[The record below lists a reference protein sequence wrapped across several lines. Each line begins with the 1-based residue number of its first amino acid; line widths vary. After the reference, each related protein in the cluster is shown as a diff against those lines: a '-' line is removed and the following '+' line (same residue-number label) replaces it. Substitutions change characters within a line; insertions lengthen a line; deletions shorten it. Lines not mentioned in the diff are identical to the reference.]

1 MAQKQFKNI
10 IGTNFT
16 DYVKKQLE
24 NRKKLISTSKRGN
37 KDLLWLTNRNTWYRV
52 TSFAVVPGVG
62 DSLKFR
68 KDNILQGG
76 LLGTT
81 NSDNNSVLR
90 KGFGAANSQAAYI
103 KGPLG
108 YKPMPGITNLSVGT
122 GGRWQSLLE
131 GSFDYI
137 AYDIDQLDTVNKL
150 YMSLGVHLLIE
161 WGHIPYINSDGVVD
175 TGKNIKP
182 LNVFDFKNRRAILKA
197 ISLKTRNL
205 AGNYGAILGRV
216 SNFDY
221 TANPDGS
228 YSCNTKIMGPGG
240 MVDSLKVNR
249 GEGYDNDVTADDSQP
264 KFSSDLE
271 NALIT
276 FRNTATLILDP
287 KKSSHQKSYE
297 EDEDKIQGE
306 LKVINLSNFSEVK
319 KTGWFEKLPDSPYY
333 KTSMLAAFDSIYR
346 RFNPPFTFGAQ
357 GISYNDSD
365 NLAEFGNAHQLVS
378 GIGEGEK
385 EFVKPNPIGFN
396 SLFKVYAS
404 DLVTTKDE
412 DVKASAYITFGH
424 LLCLIQNICVPKEQP
439 VNGNSTRPILYID
452 YHPDNTLCKV
462 GTVDASID
470 PTICLVPFRGTNREY
485 ENLLNG
491 LEVTKK
497 EPYPFQSSKMPNF
510 EKNPARKNKADD
522 TEHIFNRVNMVI
534 SPQFRSGNSGKIMNV
549 LVNIDFAISTLKV
562 LRENSAATE
571 VLLREYIQSILNG
584 INKSLGGLNNLKATI
599 DDCSHTLR
607 IIDLNFVPDKNTIKY
622 LTIPPF
628 GTNSIAYDYSYSS
641 KISKNLAAQVVIA
654 SQAED
659 KGIEDFP
666 SDVLSFNKLNGGVKD
681 FLSEQIKLERFVK
694 SQKDKLKQA
703 LEGDTPTAPSGTT
716 ASTTEI
722 PTPISPEER
731 QKLKALRGPQI
742 IFNQI
747 YNIYSLTNDEKINS
761 RLSRSLYS
769 SYNQLQQKALNKKS
783 KGRKGSGGKVSANDI
798 GVLMP
803 IELSITIDGISGILP
818 YTAFELPDN
827 ILPKKYRGNVAFVI
841 FSINHDFDN
850 NRWTTTLRGQT
861 IIKPT

>member
-1 MAQKQFKNI
+1 MAEKKFKNI
-10 IGTNFT
+10 IGTDFT

-24 NRKKLISTSKRGN
+24 DRKKLISTSKRGN
-37 KDLLWLTNRNTWYRV
+37 KELLWLTNRNTWYRV

-62 DSLKFR
+62 DAVKFR

-76 LLGTT
+76 LLRTT
-81 NSDNNSVLR
+81 DLDNNSVLR

-108 YKPMPGITNLSVGT
+108 YKPMPGIENLSVGT

-131 GSFDYI
+131 GSFDYM

-175 TGKNIKP
+175 TGKDIKP
-182 LNVFDFKNRRAILKA
+182 LNVFDFSNRRSILTA
-197 ISLKTRNL
+197 VSQKTRNL

-240 MVDSLKVNR
+240 MVDSLRVNR

-276 FRNTATLILDP
+276 FRNTATLLLDP
-287 KKSSHQKSYE
+287 KKSSYQQRYE

-306 LKVINLSNFSEVK
+306 LKVVSLINFSEQK
-319 KTGWFEKLPDSPYY
+319 ETGWFESIPNSPYY
-333 KTSMLAAFDSIYR
+333 KTSMLEAFDSVYS
-346 RFNPPFTFGAQ
+346 RFNPPFTFKAD
-357 GISYNDSD
+357 GIFYNDSD

-385 EFVKPNPIGFN
+385 GLIKPNPIGFN

-404 DLVTTKDE
+404 TLVTTKDE
-412 DVKASAYITFGH
+412 DIKASAYITFGH

-439 VNGNSTRPILYID
+439 VSGNTTRPILYID

-470 PTICLVPFRGTNREY
+470 PTICLVPFVGDDNQY
-485 ENLLNG
+485 KKLLNN
-491 LEVTKK
+491 LDITRKTI
-497 EPYPFQSSKMPNF
+497 YPFQSSQLPNE
-510 EKNPARKNKADD
+510 EKNPARKPGESPLLD
-522 TEHIFNRVNMVI
+522 RVSGRI
-534 SPQFRSGNSGKIMNV
+534 LPKFRTVDGKSGKIMNV

-607 IIDLNFVPDKNTIKY
+607 IIDLNFIPDSETIKY
-622 LTIPPF
+622 LEIPPF

-681 FLSEQIKLERFVK
+681 FLSEQIKLEKFIK
-694 SQKDKLKQA
+694 TQKD
-703 LEGDTPTAPSGTT
+703 EGDIRNILSGGIITPTGTT
-716 ASTTEI
+716 ASTTNI
-722 PTPISPEER
+722 PTILSEEEKQR
-731 QKLKALRGPQI
+731 LKALRGPQI
-742 IFNQI
+742 LFNQI
-747 YNIYSLTNDEKINS
+747 YNIYSLTSDAKINS

-769 SYNQLQQKALNKKS
+769 TYNQLQQKALNKQS
-783 KGRKGSGGKVSANDI
+783 KRNSGGKISANDI
-798 GVLMP
+798 GILMP

-850 NRWTTTLRGQT
+850 NKWTTTLRGQT